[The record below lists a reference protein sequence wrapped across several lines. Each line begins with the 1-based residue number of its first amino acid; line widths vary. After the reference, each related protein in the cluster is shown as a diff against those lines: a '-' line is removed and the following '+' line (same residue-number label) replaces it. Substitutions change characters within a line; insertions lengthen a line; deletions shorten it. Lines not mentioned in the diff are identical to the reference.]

1 MKRSEYLVIFFCY
14 IIIFVYIIMLYMLS
28 YMFTLERFFM
38 ILEVVGLGL
47 VQMVAS
53 EVSFEYFDQ

>member
-1 MKRSEYLVIFFCY
+1 
-14 IIIFVYIIMLYMLS
+14 
-28 YMFTLERFFM
+28 M

-53 EVSFEYFDQ
+53 EVSFEYFDQWIILKISMLLQISTK